1 VLSANSGQASGAD
14 ARNGTLELSLVDKNR
29 SVLTLPLRSMLLLR
43 PCSCSQDA
51 FMENY
56 FESQRDQIFRG
67 VEVLIYV
74 FDIESQDRKK
84 DMDNFASCLDA
95 IKQGSKNAHI
105 FALIHKMDLIHKD
118 EERAALFEER
128 AAELRKMA
136 DPLRIT
142 CFGTSI
148 WDETLYK
155 AWSSIVYALV
165 PNVDIL
171 ESNLDKLCRLCE
183 ADEIVMFEKATF
195 LVISH
200 ATHRAHEDVHRYEKA
215 SPHARTRA
223 RW

>member
-1 VLSANSGQASGAD
+1 
-14 ARNGTLELSLVDKNR
+14 
-29 SVLTLPLRSMLLLR
+29 
-43 PCSCSQDA
+43 
-51 FMENY
+51 MENY

-223 RW
+223 LGRLVEIVCLRRSSGALLHSHLASMLCCGVPALLFIFTPYRSATSSSSSS